1 MEKKEQVIILINTD
15 KKDSVIKKKNLVK
28 KYCNEKDYDIVHIET
43 IGYLNIFDL
52 IELIIAQALYKGRN
66 ITKIIVT
73 NIDELVKNNDDL
85 FIISTTWKKW
95 DISIESITDGIVGKD
110 LVFQLNLKKGEKDNE
125 K

>member
-1 MEKKEQVIILINTD
+1 MEEKEQVIILINTD
-15 KKDSVIKKKNLVK
+15 KKDSVIKKKNMTK
-28 KYCNEKDYDIVHIET
+28 KYCNEKNYDIVQIET
-43 IGYLNIFDL
+43 IGYLNTFDL
-52 IELIIAQALYKGRN
+52 IELVIAQALYKGRN
-66 ITKIIVT
+66 ITKIILT

-110 LVFQLNLKKGEKDNE
+110 IVFQLNLKKGEKENE

>member
-52 IELIIAQALYKGRN
+52 IELVIAQALYKGRN

-110 LVFQLNLKKGEKDNE
+110 IVFQLNLKKGEKENE

>member
-1 MEKKEQVIILINTD
+1 MEAKEQVIILINTD
-15 KKDSVIKKKNLVK
+15 KKDSVIKKKNMTK

-43 IGYLNIFDL
+43 IGYLNTFDL
-52 IELIIAQALYKGRN
+52 IELVIAQALYKGRN

-110 LVFQLNLKKGEKDNE
+110 IVFQLNLKKGEKENE